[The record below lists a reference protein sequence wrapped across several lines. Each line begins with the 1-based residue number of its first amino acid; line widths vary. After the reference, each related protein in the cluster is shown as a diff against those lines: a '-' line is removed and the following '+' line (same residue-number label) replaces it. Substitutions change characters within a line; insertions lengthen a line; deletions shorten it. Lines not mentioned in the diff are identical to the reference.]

1 MWATLTLCKYMFY
14 SQYFLQDEDSNIKH
28 REEWM
33 TELPP
38 ELSKNFGLQ
47 NRQFSRGSGR
57 PETGGDRSIWTDT
70 PQSRKEKVLM
80 ILCLSCIMQ
89 VIIQSLC
96 HRR

>member
-1 MWATLTLCKYMFY
+1 MFY

-57 PETGGDRSIWTDT
+57 PETGGDRSI
-70 PQSRKEKVLM
+70 
-80 ILCLSCIMQ
+80 
-89 VIIQSLC
+89 
-96 HRR
+96 